1 MGVGVEKRGWG
12 WSKRENGGVSMGVE
26 ERGGGG
32 GVSVGVEERGGGGG
46 VSVKVAVSLSMDE

>member
-1 MGVGVEKRGWG
+1 
-12 WSKRENGGVSMGVE
+12 MGVE